1 MGVVLLL
8 LLLLKA
14 HNGLSYTNKQIL
26 ILILIFDELVQGA
39 ADGSSMGAL

>member
-1 MGVVLLL
+1 MGVVLLLLLL

-14 HNGLSYTNKQIL
+14 HNGLSYTNEQ
-26 ILILIFDELVQGA
+26 ILIFDELVQGA